1 MIDAKAKTATLAT
14 RPQEWSDR
22 AQVFWYDEEDALLEA
37 AGFEPEEGGN
47 LWTKG
52 SVCYGRNAALQSA
65 RRG

>member
-1 MIDAKAKTATLAT
+1 MIDAKAKTATSAT

-22 AQVFWYDEEDALLEA
+22 AQAFWDDEDALLEA
-37 AGFEPEEGGN
+37 AGFELEEGN

-52 SVCYGRNAALQSA
+52 GVCYGRNAALQSA